1 MIEWVQGNEDLVWW
15 AFSISVLTFFG
26 TLILAPILIV
36 RVPHDYF
43 THERRHAMVLSR
55 RHPLIRLLVFMIRN
69 TVGLILLLVG
79 LLMLVLPGQGLL
91 TIIAA
96 VVIAD
101 FPGKYRLERW
111 IVSHPSIRRTIN
123 WLRQRAGRKPLAV
136 DD

>member
-36 RVPHDYF
+36 RVPYDYF
-43 THERRHAMVLSR
+43 THERREAMVLSR
-55 RHPLIRLLVFMIRN
+55 RHPLIRLLVFIIRN
-69 TVGLILLLVG
+69 TLGLVLLVAG

-96 VVIAD
+96 IVIAD

-111 IVSHPSIRRTIN
+111 IVSHRSLRRSIN
-123 WLRQRAGRKPLAV
+123 WLRQRAGRQPLVV